1 MYNPKRKKERFTD
14 SGRKKGFQV
23 VYGIKTDELSLNNNF
38 LLLSTLAFGTV
49 MNIVSIKTSVTD
61 LFYPLSSSGNKLSHI
76 ITFKLKSCKPITH
89 PALTPEG
96 F

>member
-1 MYNPKRKKERFTD
+1 MYNPKRKKKDLLIQE
-14 SGRKKGFQV
+14 GKKGFQV

-49 MNIVSIKTSVTD
+49 MNIVSIKTAVTD
-61 LFYPLSSSGNKLSHI
+61 FFILFRAVETNSHI
-76 ITFKLKSCKPITH
+76 LSPLSCKPITH

>member
-49 MNIVSIKTSVTD
+49 MNIVSIKTAVTD
-61 LFYPLSSSGNKLSHI
+61 FFILFRAVETNSHILSPLS
-76 ITFKLKSCKPITH
+76 
-89 PALTPEG
+89 
-96 F
+96 